1 MPPAAQ
7 RMVKTVSRSGP
18 VGVTATVSLVTGVCV
33 VAAGTV
39 VVVVAACGVL
49 AGVSAWG
56 KTRSTYAPLETVSG
70 IRLTGREK
78 PTGQTIRSS
87 TTAQSR
93 QVIHLGTFLRKR
105 RRTIT
110 TPAAM
115 EAVKD
120 MVRKVCIRSLLTLW
134 WSRWCRDRSF
144 RWKGCPPGGRG
155 AGCRC
160 PASRRSR

>member
-1 MPPAAQ
+1 M
-7 RMVKTVSRSGP
+7 
-18 VGVTATVSLVTGVCV
+18 
-33 VAAGTV
+33 AAGAV
-39 VVVVAACGVL
+39 VVVVAACDVL

-120 MVRKVCIRSLLTLW
+120 MVS
-134 WSRWCRDRSF
+134 
-144 RWKGCPPGGRG
+144 KGYIEAPP
-155 AGCRC
+155 
-160 PASRRSR
+160 